1 MPPREPLSLFLLR
14 RKMSCSSYPSS
25 TKLSEK
31 GPSRSPLAQGNVAL
45 PLVEGDTAAG
55 PATSDFSNYQKQW
68 VGALSL
74 QMRLS
79 FQVNLPAENSTN
91 MDET

>member
-1 MPPREPLSLFLLR
+1 MPPQEPLSLFLLR

-25 TKLSEK
+25 IKLSEK
-31 GPSRSPLAQGNVAL
+31 GPSHSPLAQGNVAL

>member
-1 MPPREPLSLFLLR
+1 M
-14 RKMSCSSYPSS
+14 
-25 TKLSEK
+25 
-31 GPSRSPLAQGNVAL
+31 AL

>member
-1 MPPREPLSLFLLR
+1 
-14 RKMSCSSYPSS
+14 MSCSSHPSS

-31 GPSRSPLAQGNVAL
+31 GPSRSPPAQGNVAL
-45 PLVEGDTAAG
+45 PMVEGDTAAG
-55 PATSDFSNYQKQW
+55 PATSDFSNCQKQG

-79 FQVNLPAENSTN
+79 FQVNPPAKNSKN

>member
-1 MPPREPLSLFLLR
+1 MRPREPLSLLLLR

-55 PATSDFSNYQKQW
+55 PATSDFANCQKQG
-68 VGALSL
+68 VGAQSL
-74 QMRLS
+74 QMKLS
-79 FQVNLPAENSTN
+79 FQVNPPAENSKN